1 MLNPSNCRRL
11 RRRPDDPS
19 VRQLR
24 PGPRREACGILEV
37 VNLFAYRATLLGAAA
52 LIAIAGHLGGTLVW
66 GADFLHP

>member
-37 VNLFAYRATLLGAAA
+37 VNLFAYRVTDPAARCQA
-52 LIAIAGHLGGTLVW
+52 
-66 GADFLHP
+66 ADPVSPANDHFIE